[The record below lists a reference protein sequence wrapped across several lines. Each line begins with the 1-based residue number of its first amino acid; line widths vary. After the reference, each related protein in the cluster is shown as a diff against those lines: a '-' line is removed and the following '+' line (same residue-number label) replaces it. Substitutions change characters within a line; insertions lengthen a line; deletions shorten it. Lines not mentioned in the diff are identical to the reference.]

1 MPGLSPVPLVMIQS
15 TSDTAS
21 PPKVGKVLFVAARD
35 PKQYV
40 LIKAEN
46 HRFSGARSEFYSA
59 LANAMTW
66 IQQVRGNAIPVT
78 AREGSR

>member
-1 MPGLSPVPLVMIQS
+1 MPALSPVPLVMIQS

-21 PPKVGKVLFVAARD
+21 PPKVGKALFAAARD

-40 LIKAEN
+40 LIKADN

-66 IQQVRGNAIPVT
+66 IKQARGNAAPAM
-78 AREGSR
+78 AREGNR

>member
-1 MPGLSPVPLVMIQS
+1 MPALSPVPLVMIQS

-21 PPKVGKVLFVAARD
+21 PPKVGKALFAAARD

-66 IQQVRGNAIPVT
+66 IQQARGDGVPVT
-78 AREGSR
+78 AKEGSR